1 MNLPLTKGQ
10 KWFRVVNV
18 ILLTLI
24 ACSCL
29 LPLINVLAISFS
41 SSSAVSSGKVT
52 LWPVEF
58 TTAAYEHIITQRGFV
73 GALLNTLL
81 RVALGVPI
89 NMFMIIFCAYPLSKT
104 EANFP
109 ARKYYIWVFV
119 ITMLFNGGLIPWYLT
134 VRMTG
139 MINSIWGLVI
149 PCAVPVY
156 NVILMMNFFRAIP
169 QELEEAAFIDGAG
182 HLRTLLQIYLPNVL
196 PSLATL
202 LLFVTVYHWNEW
214 FNGQILM
221 SRTEQYPL
229 QSYLRMILQSSIDY
243 SNLSDSQIE
252 QLMLINSRTNNAAQ
266 IFLGTL
272 PILLV
277 YPFVQR
283 YFVAGMTMGAVKG

>member
-89 NMFMIIFCAYPLSKT
+89 NMFMIIFCAYPLSKS